1 MTIRRRIFL
10 VLSAVAIGS
19 AGIAATTGYRT
30 ADAALE
36 ERSFELLTAVR
47 ELKGREVETYL
58 HRIES
63 QVVTFSE
70 SRMVIDAMR
79 SFRDAFAA
87 RDASGA
93 DAPSDEADVR
103 LRRYYQEQ
111 FLSRLEQSQNDSVS
125 FDAFWPDP
133 PARSLQSL
141 YIADNPFET
150 GSKHLLDAA
159 TDGSSYSR
167 THAIYHPLFRNYLER
182 FGYYDIFLVD
192 RERAR
197 IVYTVFKEVDYA
209 TSLLDGPYRNSNFA
223 RVVREA
229 RESGSRDFVALADF
243 EPYAPSYGAMASFIA
258 SPIFDGDE
266 MLGVLVFQMPV
277 DRINETMTSRGRWT
291 DVGLGRTGE
300 VYLVGSDRTLRSEP
314 RLLLEDQASYLDALS
329 AAGVPRGTVAA
340 IARDGSAIGRHP
352 SHAPEITRALDG
364 ETGTARS
371 VGYRGEPVH
380 MAFRPLTFRGL
391 RWAVVSEMAEDE
403 AQAPAL
409 ALRDKVLLE
418 VLVVVLAIAGVAVL
432 FARSLTRP
440 LADLSRR
447 ASGLAAGDLETEIP
461 VRGDAEI
468 AELARSFE
476 VMRSSIAEHQT
487 RQQRAI
493 EALATPL
500 IPLHDHVLVA
510 PLVGELDDHRIAAI
524 STTLVEGVHRSGA
537 RVAILDLTG
546 VPAIDPDSAASML
559 GIVRTARLLGCRV
572 LTTGVRPAV
581 AQVLA
586 DIEGGDTELV
596 SMGSLRVGVDEALRW
611 ITDGGERQDEQ
622 EPDEL
627 GEGEI

>member
-1 MTIRRRIFL
+1 
-10 VLSAVAIGS
+10 
-19 AGIAATTGYRT
+19 
-30 ADAALE
+30 
-36 ERSFELLTAVR
+36 
-47 ELKGREVETYL
+47 
-58 HRIES
+58 
-63 QVVTFSE
+63 
-70 SRMVIDAMR
+70 
-79 SFRDAFAA
+79 
-87 RDASGA
+87 
-93 DAPSDEADVR
+93 
-103 LRRYYQEQ
+103 
-111 FLSRLEQSQNDSVS
+111 
-125 FDAFWPDP
+125 
-133 PARSLQSL
+133 
-141 YIADNPFET
+141 
-150 GSKHLLDAA
+150 
-159 TDGSSYSR
+159 
-167 THAIYHPLFRNYLER
+167 
-182 FGYYDIFLVD
+182 
-192 RERAR
+192 
-197 IVYTVFKEVDYA
+197 
-209 TSLLDGPYRNSNFA
+209 
-223 RVVREA
+223 
-229 RESGSRDFVALADF
+229 
-243 EPYAPSYGAMASFIA
+243 MASFIA
-258 SPIFDGDE
+258 SPIFDGEE

-277 DRINETMTSRGRWT
+277 DRINETMTSRRRWA

-300 VYLVGSDRTLRSEP
+300 VYLVGGDRTLRSEP
-314 RLLLEDQASYLDALS
+314 RLLIEDEKAYIDVLS
-329 AAGVPRGTVAA
+329 AAGVPRGAVAA

-352 SHAPEITRALDG
+352 SQAPEIARALDG

-409 ALRDKVLLE
+409 ALRNKVLLE

-447 ASGLAAGDLETEIP
+447 ASGLAAGDLESSIP
-461 VRGDAEI
+461 VKGDAEV

-476 VMRSSIAEHQT
+476 VMRSSIAEHQA

-500 IPLHDHVLVA
+500 IPLHDQVLVA

-524 STTLVEGVHRSGA
+524 SRTLVEGAHRSGA

-572 LTTGVRPAV
+572 ITTGVRPAV
-581 AQVLA
+581 AQVLS

-596 SMGSLRVGVDEALRW
+596 SMGSLRVGVDEAMRW
-611 ITDGGERQDEQ
+611 IAEGGAGQDEL

-627 GEGEI
+627 AEGEI